1 MNTSPNAGLKALTT
15 PLPELTP
22 EQSRRLSALG
32 IEPSSVPREIVTL
45 VPDDGFDYGEIPLPP
60 QITDAL
66 GPEEDQQKL
75 DAWIAAGGWQDD
87 GFMRF
92 FGLEPDEA

>member
-1 MNTSPNAGLKALTT
+1 M
-15 PLPELTP
+15 
-22 EQSRRLSALG
+22 SALG
-32 IEPSSVPREIVTL
+32 IDPNSVPREIVTL

-66 GPEEDQQKL
+66 GPEEDQPKL
-75 DAWIAAGGWQDD
+75 DAWIAAGGWQDE

-92 FGLEPDEA
+92 FGLKPGES